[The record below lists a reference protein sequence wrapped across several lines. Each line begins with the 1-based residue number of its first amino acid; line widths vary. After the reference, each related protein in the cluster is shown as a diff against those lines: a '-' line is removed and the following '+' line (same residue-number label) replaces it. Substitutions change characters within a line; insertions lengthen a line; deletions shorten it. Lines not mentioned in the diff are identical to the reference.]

1 MTVFSSALIGG
12 ALLIPG
18 GIALIRHREKVAR
31 FNADLQRQTFG
42 DGAVAEQVQ
51 RAATPRN
58 VAIPGVFA
66 LVMGAALVVASFLG
80 LDW

>member
-1 MTVFSSALIGG
+1 MTVFWPALIGG

-18 GIALIRHREKVAR
+18 GIALIRHREEVAR

-42 DGAVAEQVQ
+42 DGAAAEQVQ
-51 RAATPRN
+51 RASTPRN